1 MAQRKR
7 VRVDVDPVLWAKLKL
22 RAEVNHRTVSD
33 ELHDILELDD
43 RHERM
48 HERLRAEKEQAGG

>member
-33 ELHDILELDD
+33 ELHDILEQDD
-43 RHERM
+43 RFERM